1 MSDPNPRR
9 RRTAVW
15 LLASLLLPAAAVAGG
30 PKHVA
35 GVSYF
40 NPGVVGQP
48 LHWANGQLNYYVDQG
63 PLNDSVTNHWRRP
76 WSMPRPLSGAPF
88 PPLASRSPTKAP

>member
-1 MSDPNPRR
+1 MFNFRNPRR
-9 RRTAVW
+9 RTVTW
-15 LLASLLLPAAAVAGG
+15 LLAALLVPASAVAGG

-48 LHWANGQLNYYVDQG
+48 VHWANG
-63 PLNDSVTNHWRRP
+63 
-76 WSMPRPLSGAPF
+76 
-88 PPLASRSPTKAP
+88 